1 MFDELAE
8 QEANRARE
16 AAQRK
21 PSAGRNTYCL
31 HSCRRQNKHGMSPH
45 VILNSL
51 RRTDRV
57 NNPKCLLCEFVVA
70 AAVASADV
78 VVVAAV
84 AAVASCR
91 VPLLRLPYADANA
104 DADAMHVDAVVL
116 LVDD

>member
-1 MFDELAE
+1 
-8 QEANRARE
+8 
-16 AAQRK
+16 
-21 PSAGRNTYCL
+21 
-31 HSCRRQNKHGMSPH
+31 MSPH

-57 NNPKCLLCEFVVA
+57 NNPKCLLCEFV
-70 AAVASADV
+70 
-78 VVVAAV
+78 V